1 MKSIIKLVIL
11 ALFLNAAFRIGTEYV
26 TYYQFRDTIRE
37 AAMFT
42 ARTDDELGQ
51 AVMESATNYEVPLAP
66 DGFTMHRDG
75 REATVTGSY
84 TKSIEIVP
92 GYKYPWNF
100 PFTIQAFVN
109 TIPPLAGAPPRPSKP
124 KPK

>member
-1 MKSIIKLVIL
+1 MKSIFKLAIL
-11 ALFLNAAFRIGTEYV
+11 ALFLNAAFRVGTEYV

-51 AVMESATNYEVPLAP
+51 AVMESATNYNVPLAA
-66 DGFTMHRDG
+66 DGFTMRRDG
-75 REATVTGSY
+75 REALVTGSY
-84 TKSIEIVP
+84 TKSIELVP
-92 GYKYPWNF
+92 GYKYPWQF
-100 PFTIQAFVN
+100 PFTIQAYVN

-124 KPK
+124 K

>member
-1 MKSIIKLVIL
+1 MKSIIKLAFL
-11 ALFLNAAFRIGTEYV
+11 ALVLNAAFRVGTEYV

-51 AVMESATNYEVPLAP
+51 AVMESATNYNVPLAP

-75 REATVTGSY
+75 REATVTGRTRSPSRSCPD
-84 TKSIEIVP
+84 TNIP
-92 GYKYPWNF
+92 GSSRSRF
-100 PFTIQAFVN
+100 
-109 TIPPLAGAPPRPSKP
+109 RPT
-124 KPK
+124 